1 MYHIHTQTFRKFE
14 KKYILMINI
23 FKGEEYLGKMS
34 GTIFIFLH
42 TFVLQAIIMK
52 RKLSSSVIVFVQ
64 FYQALNRE

>member
-1 MYHIHTQTFRKFE
+1 
-14 KKYILMINI
+14 MINI
-23 FKGEEYLGKMS
+23 FKGEEYLSKML

-52 RKLSSSVIVFVQ
+52 RKLSSSVIVFLQ